1 MLSRSNDVIVLLG
14 AGASAKAGIPVSGKM
29 TDDIEEFLRLRPDW
43 QGFANLYHFVKCS
56 ILYAASLRREKDVAA
71 SYNVETLVNTLTEI
85 EKGQAHPI
93 YPFVSDWKSQLLSLV
108 GPEFRTV
115 SSFREKIVDQVKSW
129 VQPESK
135 NKAKYYEGLKRLKND
150 LNFPLKVFSLNYDM
164 CVEWLGTGDFRVETG
179 FEQRGE
185 QLVWDW
191 RRFDEANPHREDVQ
205 IYLYK
210 MHGSI
215 NWKRD
220 ENDNLLAVDYTGSNI
235 AAMELPIIFG
245 RDFKLEA
252 GDPYLFYAFEF
263 RRSTLESK
271 LILVMGYGFGD
282 GHINKMIRQALRASP
297 TRKVV
302 VVDHCTQ
309 EGCQAR
315 AKFIADRLGVDTAK
329 IHVLPTSAEAFL
341 CQAGIGKAV
350 IELVPEEEKTVF

>member
-14 AGASAKAGIPVSGKM
+14 AGASAKAGIPVSRKM
-29 TDDIEEFLRLRPDW
+29 TEDIEDFLHTRSDW
-43 QGFANLYHFVKCS
+43 QGFAELYHFVKCS
-56 ILYAASLRREKDVAA
+56 IHYAAALRRENDPAA
-71 SYNVETLVNTLTEI
+71 SFNVETLVNALTEI

-93 YPFVSDWKSQLLSLV
+93 YPFVTDWKSQLLALV
-108 GPEFRTV
+108 GPGFRTA
-115 SSFREKIVDQVKSW
+115 SSFREKIVDQVKAW

-135 NKAKYYEGLKRLKND
+135 SKAKYYEGLKRLKND

-164 CVEWLGTGDFRVETG
+164 CVEWLATDDCRVETG

-191 RRFDEANPHREDVQ
+191 RRFDEANPNREDVE
-205 IYLYK
+205 IYLFK

-235 AAMELPIIFG
+235 AAMKLPIIFG

-252 GDPYLFYAFEF
+252 DDPYLFYAFEF

-271 LILVMGYGFGD
+271 VILAIGYGFGD
-282 GHINKMIRQALRASP
+282 AHINKMIRQALRASAKRRLIAVGHSKP
-297 TRKVV
+297 EECADK
-302 VVDHCTQ
+302 
-309 EGCQAR
+309 
-315 AKFIADRLGVDTAK
+315 AKFVAGRLGVETSRVS
-329 IHVLPTSAEAFL
+329 VLPGSAEDFFL
-341 CQAGIGKAV
+341 NQAIAKTV
-350 IELVPEEEKTVF
+350 IELVPQDEVSVF